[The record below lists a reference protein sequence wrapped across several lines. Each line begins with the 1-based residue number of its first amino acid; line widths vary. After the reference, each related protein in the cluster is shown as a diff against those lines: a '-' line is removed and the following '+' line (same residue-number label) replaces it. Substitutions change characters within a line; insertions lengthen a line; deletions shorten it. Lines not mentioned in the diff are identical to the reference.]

1 MSKCR
6 KYDILS
12 VSLRAWCPRIRNKPM
27 NKKNNKTVTARKK
40 YTVTDKVRRQRR
52 AASKCAAAKRVRKSN
67 DKNYG
72 WRSVGITLDNKQWCI
87 LQFGSVNEAINDLR
101 SRVEKS
107 AKKGVR

>member
-1 MSKCR
+1 
-6 KYDILS
+6 
-12 VSLRAWCPRIRNKPM
+12 M

-101 SRVEKS
+101 ARVGDAVENG
-107 AKKGVR
+107 AKEPKASKRKGVR